1 MATSLFLPSPHP
13 TALERFGD
21 ANGGLSDMGTE
32 MSLGN
37 GEHGWAD
44 AKGGIQF
51 RKKNPHSS
59 INIKQLRNGAK
70 TPEYELH

>member
-1 MATSLFLPSPHP
+1 MTTSLFFPSPGP

-44 AKGGIQF
+44 AKGGTQF
-51 RKKNPHSS
+51 RKKTSS
-59 INIKQLRNGAK
+59 LKYKHK
-70 TPEYELH
+70 TAQKWSKST